1 MQNKCKI
8 NLKKQE
14 IIIKYH
20 AASFDKL
27 HAQQE
32 IPYQNNYAT
41 FSLNTSNIV

>member
-27 HAQQE
+27 HAQQDT
-32 IPYQNNYAT
+32 ISKQLCNIFIKYQ
-41 FSLNTSNIV
+41 